1 MNWLGAKVDHP
12 MSDARRAR
20 ELIDELPSND
30 PARAV
35 EEIVHW
41 LETINQTAEFKLNQ
55 RFEIIDLLDGAART
69 HVRKLSQNY
78 LSNPRQLKFHEA
90 RQWNAIFGVWR
101 QLGDG
106 YLRCIEQHQDG
117 LLGMTLIRRS
127 LPVIV
132 ARVIRTLTFQL
143 KWQLL
148 RYGPV
153 EQRIWSQLAR
163 AYSIA

>member
-1 MNWLGAKVDHP
+1 MALNWLGGKVDHP

-78 LSNPRQLKFHEA
+78 LSNP
-90 RQWNAIFGVWR
+90 G
-101 QLGDG
+101 
-106 YLRCIEQHQDG
+106 
-117 LLGMTLIRRS
+117 S
-127 LPVIV
+127 
-132 ARVIRTLTFQL
+132 
-143 KWQLL
+143 
-148 RYGPV
+148 
-153 EQRIWSQLAR
+153 
-163 AYSIA
+163 